1 MKKFYSYCFFF
12 LLLSGCLT
20 VNAQNNPPTWPG
32 GQGSANDVPVRFAAG
47 NFITGNNIQKQ
58 SFQKENLQPSFF
70 NSNYYVL
77 VQFLKLPS
85 LQAQNDL
92 RTLGCNLQTYLPGN
106 AYLATIKNSFSFLQA
121 ADFQIISINN
131 VPAVYKKDIALINYR
146 QSSDK
151 ENQKLLAV
159 SYYASVAKADVIAEL
174 EKAGALIVPTKYTDA
189 NVIFIQVDIDKTDAI
204 AALPFVT
211 YVGLQTLTDKELNYK
226 SIGKHAV
233 TGLLSPSG
241 KNLSGKGITVGVGD
255 NSEIVTQA
263 LDFTGRTINRV
274 PVPFS
279 FHGIH
284 VSGTVAGAGL
294 LDPKHNGMAPR
305 ATIVSQYFS
314 DIITTAPTY
323 VADYN
328 MVVTNNSYTNADGGC
343 PGEGAYDVVSNYV
356 DKQMGDYEKLLHIFA
371 AGNDGNLTCSPYPFK
386 FATIKSGYQVAKNV
400 LTVGAV
406 DTLYVASFFSSRGP
420 VNDGRLKPEIMA
432 TGYNVLSTRHNF
444 TYGTSSGTSMASPI
458 VAGVATLL
466 NEQYRKFNSGAVPQ
480 AALIKAVLCNTAEDL
495 GNPGPDFTFGF
506 GNLNARRAAEAIE
519 NNRFYLSTS
528 TSSTNTITVP
538 AGVRRLKVMLY
549 WNDTAAAPNAA
560 SQLIND
566 FDLTVVTPGSITH
579 LPLILNPLPAN
590 VNDTAVEGVDRR
602 NNIEQVVIDTPAA
615 GNYVINVNAFALP
628 YGPQEYVV
636 TYQLDMNGVTV
647 EYPFGDEKIVPGE
660 SETIRWNAYGDEAN
674 TFTLEYFDGSSWNL
688 IDNNVPANA
697 QSYNW
702 TAPPTVSNNYLVRV
716 SRNSSAYTDQSD
728 FNFTVIGQPV
738 VTATIPCDGF
748 AQLDWPAIP
757 GATSYNIWQLKAD
770 TMAIIGNTASLTYL
784 ISGLN
789 SATTYWFGVS
799 AKNGTVNGR
808 RSVSKSVLPSTGV
821 CTLAVFDND
830 LKAVSIDAPIT
841 GRQFTSSALTA
852 TEQIKFTIKNQD
864 NVATTGSY
872 DLYYQIN
879 GGTTVMETSA
889 VAIAA
894 LATRQYTFT
903 TTANFTAPGIYT
915 IKAWVKRTG
924 DTQLL
929 DDTTTVTIKHLSNA
943 LITLP
948 VVDGFENA
956 LTKDYLLN
964 TTGLDSIDRVDFK
977 ANTSR
982 GRARTFINS
991 GFALNGNK
999 AITLDQFPYSAVLN
1013 TDSLL
1018 MTYNLGN
1025 YISGQQLRL
1034 DFYYKNHGNENNPN
1048 NKVWI
1053 RGGDNK
1059 PWILAYDLIAN
1070 QAALGQYK
1078 HAIININDVLDTVLP
1093 AQPISSSFQI
1103 KFTQQGNT
1111 STNNPYP
1118 IVDQDDGYTFD
1129 DVGIKEV
1136 TNDIGI
1142 SRIISPAVSGCGLA
1156 GNQTVSFEIK
1166 NYSSTTFTN
1175 VPVYYNVNGGGTVME
1190 TIASLTPGLT
1200 THNFALPVN
1209 LLPDT
1214 DYNFNFWI
1222 YEATDNYRN
1231 NDTVL
1236 NYNFHTAP
1244 VISTFPYLEGF
1255 ESGTGSWYSKGQN
1268 NSWQWGTPA
1277 KTIINKA
1284 ANGTKAW
1291 VTNLTGNYNTN
1302 EISYLYSPCF
1312 NLTGLTQPVLSFSH
1326 IFRIEDGTP
1335 ADYNWVEYSVNGGV
1349 TWSRLGT
1356 NGGGTNWYNDPT
1368 GKNQWRNSLTTW
1380 HVASFNIAPTTNIV
1394 RFRIV
1399 FTSDLGYN
1407 LEGVGIDDI
1416 HVFDKAAVY
1425 AGTTLTGITQT
1436 VSGSSWVNFNS
1447 GATRVASINANGN
1460 NLGSTRVDVYPY
1472 TGTVRVANNQYYLN
1486 RNIVIRPTTQPAS
1499 NVTVRFY
1506 FTDAEAKSLLA
1517 ATGCGAC
1524 SKPKDPYELGVTK
1537 YSGSAAQENGT
1548 LTDNGGAIYA
1558 YILPANTEIVPYDN
1572 GYYAEFPVNSFSEF
1586 WLNNGG
1592 VNGNQSLPVN
1602 LLSFEAVKQTKKVLL
1617 QWTTDNEVNADK
1629 YIVERSA
1636 DGVTYTSL
1644 GNVPAYNNGNK
1655 NNYSFTDM
1663 QPFTGLNF
1671 YRLKIMDIDG
1681 SFRNSPIRKINFDNA
1696 GDDFTIYPNPVTGN
1710 KLFITS
1716 SGNINSAVLF
1726 DAAGRLIK
1734 LFTLKGRSN
1743 ILDVSGIAKGTY
1755 QIKIFTENAAHTEK
1769 IIIQ

>member
-1 MKKFYSYCFFF
+1 M
-12 LLLSGCLT
+12 LLSGCFT
-20 VNAQNNPPTWPG
+20 AEAQNTNI
-32 GQGSANDVPVRFAAG
+32 PVRFAAG

-58 SFQKENLQPSFF
+58 SFQKENLQASFF
-70 NSNYYVL
+70 NSSYYVL
-77 VQFLKLPS
+77 VQFSKLPS
-85 LQAQNDL
+85 LQVQKDL
-92 RTLGCNLQTYLPGN
+92 RIAGCDLQTYLPGN
-106 AYLATIKNSFSFLQA
+106 AYLASIKNSFDFLLA
-121 ADFQIISINN
+121 ANFQISSINN
-131 VPAVYKKDIALINYR
+131 IPVLYKKDIAFANF
-146 QSSDK
+146 QQAANK
-151 ENQKLLAV
+151 ENQQLIAV
-159 SYYASVAKADVIAEL
+159 SYYTSVNKATVIAEF
-174 EKAGALIVPTKYTDA
+174 EKLGALIVPTKYTEA
-189 NVIFIQVDIDKTDAI
+189 NVVFVQADMDKADAI
-204 AALPFVT
+204 AALPFVS
-211 YVGLQTLTDKELNYK
+211 YVGLQTLTDKALNYR

-233 TGLLSPSG
+233 TSLLSPSG

-255 NSEIVTQA
+255 NGEIATQT
-263 LDFTGRTINRV
+263 LDFTGRVINRV
-274 PVPFS
+274 PVPYS

-284 VSGTVAGAGL
+284 VSGTVTGAGL

-305 ATIVSQYFS
+305 ATLVSQFFS
-314 DIITTAPTY
+314 DIITQAPTY

-328 MVVTNNSYTNADGGC
+328 MVVTNNSYTNANGGC
-343 PGEGAYDVVSNYV
+343 PGEGAYDVVSNYI
-356 DKQMGDYEKLLHIFA
+356 DKQGGDYKKLLHVFA
-371 AGNDGNLTCSPYPFK
+371 AGNDGGLTCSPYPAN

-406 DTLYVASFFSSRGP
+406 DTLYAAAFFTSRGP

-432 TGYNVLSTRHNF
+432 TGYNVFSTRHFF
-444 TYGTSSGTSMASPI
+444 TYGASSGTSMASPI
-458 VAGVATLL
+458 VAGAATLL
-466 NEQYRKFNSGAVPQ
+466 NEQYRKMNAGAVPQ

-506 GNLNARRAAEAIE
+506 GNLNARRAADAIE

-528 TSSTNTITVP
+528 TPSTNTITVP

-560 SQLIND
+560 AQLVND
-566 FDLTVVTPGSITH
+566 FDLTVVAPGNIPH
-579 LPLILNPLPAN
+579 LPLILDPSPAG
-590 VNDTAVEGVDRR
+590 VNNNAIEGVDRR
-602 NNIEQVVIDTPAA
+602 NNIEQVVINNPVA
-615 GNYVINVNAFALP
+615 GNYDINVNAFALP
-628 YGPQEYVV
+628 YGPQEYVA
-636 TYQLDMNGVTV
+636 TYQMDMNGVTV

-660 SETIRWNAYGDEAN
+660 AETIRWNAYGDEAN
-674 TFTLEYFDGSSWNL
+674 TFTLEYFDGTSWNL

-702 TAPPTVSNNYLVRV
+702 TVPTTVSNNYRVRV
-716 SRNSSAYTDQSD
+716 SRNASAYTGQSD

-770 TMAIIGNTASLTYL
+770 TMAIIGNTTSPAYL

-808 RSVSKSVLPSTGV
+808 RSVSRSVLPSTGV
-821 CTLAVFDND
+821 CTLSMFDND
-830 LKAVSIDAPIT
+830 LKAVSIDAPVT

-852 TEQIKFTIKNQD
+852 AEQIKFTIRNLD
-864 NVATTGSY
+864 NIATTGSY
-872 DLYYQIN
+872 DLYYQVN
-879 GGTTVMETSA
+879 AGTPVMETSA
-889 VAIAA
+889 IAIAA
-894 LATRQYTFT
+894 LATRQYTFIAP
-903 TTANFTAPGIYT
+903 ANFSAPGIYT

-924 DTQLL
+924 DTQIL
-929 DDTTTVTIKHLSNA
+929 DDTTAVTIKHLSNA
-943 LITLP
+943 LLTLP
-948 VVDGFENA
+948 VVDGFETA
-956 LTKDYLLN
+956 LAKEYLLN
-964 TTGLDSIDRVDFK
+964 TIGLDGVDRVDFK
-977 ANTSR
+977 PNTII
-982 GRARTFINS
+982 GRARTFVNT
-991 GFALNGNK
+991 GFALNGNQ
-999 AITLDQFPYSAVLN
+999 AITLDQFPYSTVLN

-1048 NKVWI
+1048 NKVWV
-1053 RGGDNK
+1053 RGSDTK
-1059 PWILAYDLIAN
+1059 PWVLAYDLVAN

-1078 HAIININDVLDTVLP
+1078 HAVININDVLDTVLP

-1103 KFTQQGNT
+1103 KFSQQGNT
-1111 STNNPYP
+1111 SANNPYP
-1118 IVDQDDGYTFD
+1118 VVDQDDGYTFD

-1136 TNDIGI
+1136 LNDIGI
-1142 SRIISPAVSGCGLA
+1142 THIISPSVSGCGSA
-1156 GNQTVSFEIK
+1156 GNQPVSIEIK
-1166 NYSSTTFTN
+1166 NYSSSTFTN

-1222 YEATDNYRN
+1222 NEPTDNYTN
-1231 NDTVL
+1231 NDSVL

-1244 VISTFPYLEGF
+1244 VISVFPYLEGF

-1268 NSWQWGTPA
+1268 SSWQWGTPA

-1291 VTNLTGNYNTN
+1291 VTNLTGTYNTN

-1312 NLTGLTQPVLSFSH
+1312 NISGLTQPVLSFSH
-1326 IFRIEDGTP
+1326 IFKIEDATP
-1335 ADYNWVEYSVNGGV
+1335 ADFTWVEYSLNGGV

-1356 NGGGTNWYNDPT
+1356 NGGGINWYNDAT
-1368 GKNQWRNSLTTW
+1368 GKNQWRASLTTW
-1380 HVASFNIAPTTNIV
+1380 HVASVNIPPTTNIV

-1416 HVFDKAAVY
+1416 HVFDKAAIY

-1436 VSGSSWVNFNS
+1436 VSGSNWVHFNS
-1447 GATRVASINANGN
+1447 GATRIASINANGN
-1460 NLGSTRVDVYPY
+1460 NLGSTSVDVYPY
-1472 TGTVRVANNQYYLN
+1472 TGTVRYQNYQYYAN

-1517 ATGCGAC
+1517 ATGCGVC

-1537 YSGSAAQENGT
+1537 FSGSAAQENGT
-1548 LTDNGGAIYA
+1548 LADNAGGVHTF
-1558 YILPANTEIVPYDN
+1558 ILPANTEIIPYDN
-1572 GYYAEFPVNSFSEF
+1572 GYYAEFAVNSFSEF

-1592 VNGNQSLPVN
+1592 VSGTNPLPVN
-1602 LLSFEAVKQTKKVLL
+1602 LLSFEAVKQVKKVLL
-1617 QWTTDNEVNADK
+1617 QWTTDNELNADK

-1636 DGVTYTSL
+1636 DGVTYL
-1644 GNVPAYNNGNK
+1644 AIGNVPAYNNGNK
-1655 NNYSFTDM
+1655 NNYSFTDL
-1663 QPFTGLNF
+1663 QPLSGLNF
-1671 YRLKIMDIDG
+1671 YRLKMTDIDG
-1681 SFRNSPIRKINFDNA
+1681 SFRNSPVRKINFDNA
-1696 GDDFTIYPNPVTGN
+1696 GDDFNIYPNPVTTN
-1710 KLFITS
+1710 KLFVSSTGKITS
-1716 SGNINSAVLF
+1716 ALLF
-1726 DAAGRLIK
+1726 DAAGRLVK
-1734 LFTLKGRSN
+1734 LYTLNSRSST
-1743 ILDVSGIAKGTY
+1743 LDVGGIAKGTY
-1755 QIKIFTENAAHTEK
+1755 QLKIFTENITHTEK